1 MAWLAVNKNGTVY
14 VTTEIHKKYLRYPV
28 LGLSAHRDY
37 IYRLSFSYSPKQ
49 PLIFSFGCAHPF
61 IAGCPLARH
70 HSSVLP
76 ERQASAIFPFP
87 APPSYNSRIRT
98 AR

>member
-14 VTTEIHKKYLRYPV
+14 DGDTQEVPP
-28 LGLSAHRDY
+28 LSRF
-37 IYRLSFSYSPKQ
+37 RTSPKQ
-49 PLIFSFGCAHPF
+49 PFIFSFGCAHPF